1 MPHASCAALFIYT
14 SYWYDRRIVT
24 KQSAAQPA
32 DSLLNPDIKSQRS
45 SEILYGAE
53 NAVGRGVQF
62 MRNVKKEM
70 DIFFDHRAPSIV
82 VILKNTEMDTE
93 T

>member
-1 MPHASCAALFIYT
+1 M
-14 SYWYDRRIVT
+14 T
-24 KQSAAQPA
+24 KQSTAKPP
-32 DSLLNPDIKSQRS
+32 DSILNPDIKSRS

-62 MRNVKKEM
+62 MQNVKKRM

-82 VILKNTEMDTE
+82 IDLEEYRIGYRDIRRRGEIIRSFTEIT
-93 T
+93 